1 MVLYELCPELQGRE
15 TLICRCVN
23 WRNYPSEEAN
33 MVLHCELCAAS
44 RPGET
49 GSLFHGV
56 VQAKQFS
63 NPGVIAAGAARAGGS
78 ARLQAAIALQA
89 TPASDGLALGG
100 GRGAGPAVTA
110 DGHGV
115 GVERVDPR
123 GTVG

>member
-1 MVLYELCPELQGRE
+1 MKKQIWFCIVSCALPPGLVKQ
-15 TLICRCVN
+15 
-23 WRNYPSEEAN
+23 
-33 MVLHCELCAAS
+33 AAS
-44 RPGET
+44 ST
-49 GSLFHGV
+49 VWS
-56 VQAKQFS
+56 S